1 MPARDMMTLLEQ
13 QAADQLAKHAV
24 DLLAGVVMMTPVDT
38 GRARGNWTVE
48 SSGSSS
54 TPGID
59 SSGGQTIAAG
69 AGVID
74 RATAKGIPPTIT
86 LANNLPYI
94 EPLENGSSRQAPQ
107 GMVAVTMARLGLR

>member
-1 MPARDMMTLLEQ
+1 MPARNMMALLEQ
-13 QAADQLAKHAV
+13 QAADQLAKYAV

-48 SSGSSS
+48 SGGSSS

-59 SSGGQTIAAG
+59 KNGGQTIAAG

-74 RATAKGIPPTIT
+74 RATAKGIPQTIT

-94 EPLENGSSRQAPQ
+94 EVLENGSSRQAPH
-107 GMVAVTMARLGLR
+107 GMVVVTRTRLGL